1 MSIAAFAC
9 YGDSRKMGYCV
20 HCGGPDQSR
29 DHVPS
34 KVLLDE
40 PYPENMLVSPSC
52 LSCNQGFSLDEEY
65 LACLIECVLI
75 GDVDPAKIERKRIAE
90 ILTRNSRLA
99 EMLKKSRVVKENGI
113 VEWQVDTKRI
123 TSVLLKL
130 ARGHVAYEL
139 NEPQLHE
146 PKFFAFKPLILMTES
161 ERRAFEDDG
170 PRDLGNEPFW
180 PEVGS
185 RAMQRIMVVGN
196 MLLDEGWLIVQDDRY
211 RFLPLYGLGGI
222 GARIVLREYLACE
235 VIWDQ

>member
-9 YGDSRKMGYCV
+9 YGDNRKMGYCV

-75 GDVDPAKIERKRIAE
+75 GDVDPAKIERQRIAE
-90 ILTRNSRLA
+90 ILTKNSRLA
-99 EMLKKSRVVKENGI
+99 GMLKKSRVVKENGS
-113 VEWQVDTKRI
+113 VEWQADTKRI
-123 TSVLLKL
+123 TAVLLKL

-139 NEPQLHE
+139 NEPQLEE
-146 PKFFAFKPLILMTES
+146 PNFFAFKPLCLMTES
-161 ERRAFEDDG
+161 ERNAFEDDG
-170 PRDLGNEPFW
+170 PRDLASEPLW
-180 PEVGS
+180 PELGS

-211 RFLPLYGLGGI
+211 RFLPLCGTGGI
-222 GARIVLREYLACE
+222 GARIVIREYLACE
-235 VIWDQ
+235 VIWDR

>member
-9 YGDSRKMGYCV
+9 YGDNRKMGYCV

-40 PYPENMLVSPSC
+40 PFPENMLVSPSC

-75 GDVDPAKIERKRIAE
+75 GDVDPAKIERQRIAE
-90 ILTRNSRLA
+90 ILTKNSRLA
-99 EMLKKSRVVKENGI
+99 EMLKKSRVVKESGI
-113 VEWQVDTKRI
+113 VEWQADTKRI
-123 TSVLLKL
+123 TAVLLKL

-139 NEPQLHE
+139 NEPQLEE
-146 PKFFAFKPLILMTES
+146 PEFFAFKPLLLMTES
-161 ERRAFEDDG
+161 ERNAFEDDG
-170 PRDLGNEPFW
+170 PRDLADEPFW

-185 RAMQRIMVVGN
+185 RRHATNNGRGQYAFGR
-196 MLLDEGWLIVQDDRY
+196 R
-211 RFLPLYGLGGI
+211 
-222 GARIVLREYLACE
+222 LADCATRSLS
-235 VIWDQ
+235 VPSAVRACRCRRPHCNPRVFGV